1 MMNAC
6 PWVNANVSYR
16 SNEDVYEDLCQLADN
31 PFSPFTLYAGN
42 NIYDVDGF
50 MMDSDYIAEQL
61 LGSSGEMSEYGY
73 QHVEHR
79 VFEYRGSY
87 TQKNIDDI
95 FIHGAKMLEENP
107 EDQAFVVVVP
117 GINQITLHYFHSS

>member
-1 MMNAC
+1 MMNTC
-6 PWVNANVSYR
+6 PWVNANVPYQC
-16 SNEDVYEDLCQLADN
+16 NEDVYEDLCQLAEN
-31 PFSPFTLYAGN
+31 PFSAFTLYAGN

-61 LGSSGEMSEYGY
+61 LVPSGDMSEDSY
-73 QHVEHR
+73 QHVKHKI
-79 VFEYRGSY
+79 FDYRGSY

-95 FIHGAKMLEENP
+95 FILGAKMLEEYP